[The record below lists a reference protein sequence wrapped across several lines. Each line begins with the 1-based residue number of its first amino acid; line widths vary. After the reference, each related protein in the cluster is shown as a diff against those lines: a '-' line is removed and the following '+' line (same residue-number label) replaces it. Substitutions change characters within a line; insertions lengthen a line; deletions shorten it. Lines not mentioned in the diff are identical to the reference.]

1 MVDSLGLLQAKVDKA
16 NFLLKK
22 KKTGVTIYKKRWI
35 FLEKLLAAQ
44 K

>member
-22 KKTGVTIYKKRWI
+22 KKTGVTIYIRKDG
-35 FLEKLLAAQ
+35 FFEKLIAAE